1 LREHTYPLAMLA
13 KSETL
18 SDSLDTYTRKMAS
31 GSGRRSAAYE
41 LAVKSGKEYRA
52 GDQVT
57 FYITGNKKNI
67 AVVDGAKLLSD
78 GDNQARDENV
88 PYYLAKLDELRKKF
102 EPFTAKW
109 KKAHPN
115 QLDLF

>member
-1 LREHTYPLAMLA
+1 
-13 KSETL
+13 
-18 SDSLDTYTRKMAS
+18 MAS

-57 FYITGNKKNI
+57 FYITGTKKNV
-67 AVVDGAKLLSD
+67 AVVDAAKLLSD
-78 GDNQARDENV
+78 GDNNVRDENV

-102 EPFTAKW
+102 ESFTAKW
-109 KKAHPN
+109 TKENPD
-115 QLDLF
+115 QMELF